1 MQGHTVAVNVQCAE
15 YEGPSRIRDTIKT
28 PWLDVSA
35 IISDDGWVSMAIVNV
50 HENKNFE
57 IRLGEVGFV
66 DVQVFRVTGPKC
78 WSCECRR
85 SGGSWNTRKSVEWK
99 GIILLLKTF
108 VDTS

>member
-1 MQGHTVAVNVQCAE
+1 MCNVRSTRVQQHHLGLETLLKHT
-15 YEGPSRIRDTIKT
+15 KT
-28 PWLDVSA
+28 
-35 IISDDGWVSMAIVNV
+35 
-50 HENKNFE
+50 KNFE

-66 DVQVFRVTGPKC
+66 DVQVFRVTGPKY
-78 WSCECRR
+78 WSCECGR